1 MSTAAIC
8 PAPRVVDLLREKV
21 STAIKGNPYL
31 QCRDLRFEASEGR
44 VTLHGQVSSWY
55 QKQMA
60 QEMLM
65 RMDGIDA
72 VENRLEVHWTRQGYE
87 I

>member
-1 MSTAAIC
+1 MSTATTL
-8 PAPRVVDLLREKV
+8 PVPRAVDLLGEKV
-21 STAIKGNPYL
+21 STALKSNPYL
-31 QCRDLRFEASEGR
+31 QCRNLRFETSERR
-44 VTLHGQVSSWY
+44 VALHGQVSSWY

-72 VENRLEVHWTRQGYE
+72 VDNHLEVHWTKEG
-87 I
+87 IGI